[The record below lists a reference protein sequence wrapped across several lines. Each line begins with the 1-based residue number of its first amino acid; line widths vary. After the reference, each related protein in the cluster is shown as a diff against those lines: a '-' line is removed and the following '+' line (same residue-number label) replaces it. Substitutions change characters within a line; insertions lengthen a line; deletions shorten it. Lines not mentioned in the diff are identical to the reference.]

1 MSFFYKQ
8 CLRHYSSCSFNAKP
22 INQPTI
28 GYLKIPKLL
37 EYDKGLK
44 LQSYL
49 VARRH
54 RINQQDLKVKAPNVI
69 CLLEHTPTFTAG
81 RRIRGKT
88 ESFRILDIREFELN
102 VRCYVSRLE
111 QTIIDC
117 CEEYGIDAN
126 RTENTGVW
134 IGQDDKIAALGVQ
147 LQRYVSSHGIAL
159 NCNVDLSWYDHIV
172 PCGLADKRVT
182 SISHQTNKNISPEQV
197 MPQLIESFK
206 ESFSKEIIPI
216 ELDDVLTKQEQAD
229 IGL

>member
-1 MSFFYKQ
+1 MNS
-8 CLRHYSSCSFNAKP
+8 L
-22 INQPTI
+22 I
-28 GYLKIPKLL
+28 
-37 EYDKGLK
+37 
-44 LQSYL
+44 
-49 VARRH
+49 
-54 RINQQDLKVKAPNVI
+54 
-69 CLLEHTPTFTAG
+69 
-81 RRIRGKT
+81 
-88 ESFRILDIREFELN
+88 
-102 VRCYVSRLE
+102 
-111 QTIIDC
+111 
-117 CEEYGIDAN
+117 
-126 RTENTGVW
+126 TENTGVW

-159 NCNVDLSWYDHIV
+159 NCNVDLSWYDHII

>member
-1 MSFFYKQ
+1 M
-8 CLRHYSSCSFNAKP
+8 
-22 INQPTI
+22 
-28 GYLKIPKLL
+28 
-37 EYDKGLK
+37 
-44 LQSYL
+44 
-49 VARRH
+49 
-54 RINQQDLKVKAPNVI
+54 
-69 CLLEHTPTFTAG
+69 
-81 RRIRGKT
+81 
-88 ESFRILDIREFELN
+88 
-102 VRCYVSRLE
+102 RCYVSRLE

-206 ESFSKEIIPI
+206 KSFSKEIIPI